1 VKKGTFFVGQS
12 SQQALNW
19 RLILPRTLLKGSLSV
34 ALPQTPDS
42 NPLDY
47 IDEEDFI
54 SLDIPL
60 EMAGERL
67 DKALALSLPDYSRNR
82 LKSWVETGA
91 VMVDGKVTKARYLL
105 RGGESI
111 KVFPQEMPEQFAF
124 TPEDIPLDIVYEDQ
138 SLIVINKQPGL
149 VVHPAA
155 GNWSGTLL
163 NGLLFR
169 YPELKSLPRAGIV
182 HRLDK
187 DTSGLMVVARTA
199 QAQTSLVRQLQER
212 TVGRRYLA
220 WVWGDTPSQGK
231 VLATVGRDQR
241 DRLRMATG
249 NAQGKPAATVFR
261 RLAKG
266 SFSESSLALLECRLE
281 TGRTHQIRVHLES
294 LGFPLL
300 GDPVYRKKTPGAAK
314 SLPFE
319 RQALHAFALSLQH
332 PLSSEWMTWFRL
344 PPPDLMDLLSQV
356 GMSEEDLPKEE
367 ALLASIKND
376 HQS

>member
-1 VKKGTFFVGQS
+1 M
-12 SQQALNW
+12 
-19 RLILPRTLLKGSLSV
+19 
-34 ALPQTPDS
+34 ALPQTPES
-42 NPLDY
+42 NPIDY
-47 IDEEDFI
+47 IDDEDFI

-67 DKALALSLPDYSRNR
+67 DKVLAGSLPDYSRNR
-82 LKSWVETGA
+82 LKAWVEAGA

-105 RGGESI
+105 HGGESI

-124 TPEDIPLDIVYEDQ
+124 SPENIPLDVVYEDEAI
-138 SLIVINKQPGL
+138 IVVNKPPGL

-163 NGLLFR
+163 NGLLFH

-187 DTSGLMVVARTA
+187 DTSGLMVVARTS

-220 WVWGDTPSQGK
+220 WVWGEAPSQGK
-231 VLATVGRDQR
+231 VLASVGRDQR
-241 DRLRMATG
+241 DRLKMAAG
-249 NAQGKPAATVFR
+249 SPQGKPAATLFR

-266 SFSESSLALLECRLE
+266 LVGESAVALLECRLE

-294 LGFPLL
+294 LGFPLV
-300 GDPVYRKKTPGAAK
+300 GDPVYRKKAPGAAK
-314 SLPFE
+314 NLLFN

-332 PLSSEWMTWFRL
+332 PVRNESMTWFRL
-344 PPPDLMDLLSQV
+344 PPQDLLDLLPQL
-356 GMSEEDLPKEE
+356 GMNDDVLPKESVV
-367 ALLASIKND
+367 LASIENE
-376 HQS
+376 SR

>member
-1 VKKGTFFVGQS
+1 M
-12 SQQALNW
+12 
-19 RLILPRTLLKGSLSV
+19 
-34 ALPQTPDS
+34 
-42 NPLDY
+42 
-47 IDEEDFI
+47 
-54 SLDIPL
+54 

-67 DKALALSLPDYSRNR
+67 DKALAVSLPDYSRNR
-82 LKSWVETGA
+82 LKTWVEAGG

-111 KVFPQEMPEQFAF
+111 KVFPQEMPEQHAF
-124 TPEDIPLDIVYEDQ
+124 SPQEIPLDVVYEDE
-138 SLIVINKQPGL
+138 SIIVLNKPAGL

-163 NGLLFR
+163 NGLLFK

-187 DTSGLMVVARTA
+187 DTSGLMVVARTS
-199 QAQTSLVRQLQER
+199 QAQTALVRQLQDR

-220 WVWGDTPSQGK
+220 WVWGETPAQGK
-231 VLATVGRDQR
+231 VLASVGRDQR
-241 DRLRMATG
+241 DRLKMSAG
-249 NAQGKPAATVFR
+249 SPQGKPAATAYR

-266 SFSESSLALLECRLE
+266 KFQDHPVSLVECRLE

-300 GDPVYRKKTPGAAK
+300 GDPVYRKKSPGIAQ
-314 SLPFE
+314 SLPFN

-332 PLSSEWMTWFRL
+332 PLTQEFVSWFKAPPADLIQLLPILGMT
-344 PPPDLMDLLSQV
+344 P
-356 GMSEEDLPKEE
+356 EDLPEE
-367 ALLASIKND
+367 QAVLSAI
-376 HQS
+376 HQGQSAQ

>member
-1 VKKGTFFVGQS
+1 
-12 SQQALNW
+12 
-19 RLILPRTLLKGSLSV
+19 V

-42 NPLDY
+42 NPVDY

-54 SLDIPL
+54 SLEIPL

-67 DKALALSLPDYSRNR
+67 DKVLAGSLPDYSRNR
-82 LKSWVETGA
+82 LKAWVEARA

-124 TPEDIPLDIVYEDQ
+124 SPENIPLDVVYEDD
-138 SLIVINKQPGL
+138 SIIVINKPPGL

-163 NGLLFR
+163 NGLLYK

-199 QAQTSLVRQLQER
+199 HAQTSLVRQLQDR
-212 TVGRRYLA
+212 TVGRRYLS
-220 WVWGDTPSQGK
+220 WVWGEAPSQGK
-231 VLATVGRDQR
+231 VLASVGRDQR
-241 DRLRMATG
+241 DRLKMAAG
-249 NAQGKPAATVFR
+249 SPQGKPAATLFR
-261 RLAKG
+261 RLAK
-266 SFSESSLALLECRLE
+266 STFQESPVALLECRLE

-294 LGFPLL
+294 LGHPLL
-300 GDPVYRKKTPGAAK
+300 GDPVYRKKTPGVAK
-314 SLPFE
+314 NLPFE

-332 PLSSEWMTWFRL
+332 PVSQELVSWFRL
-344 PPPDLMDLLSQV
+344 PPQDLMALLPLV
-356 GMSEEDLPKEE
+356 GMSEADLPQESVV
-367 ALLASIKND
+367 LASIHNERT
-376 HQS
+376 HG

>member
-1 VKKGTFFVGQS
+1 M
-12 SQQALNW
+12 
-19 RLILPRTLLKGSLSV
+19 

-42 NPLDY
+42 NPIDY
-47 IDEEDFI
+47 IDDEDFI

-67 DKALALSLPDYSRNR
+67 DKVLAQSLPDYSRNR
-82 LKSWVETGA
+82 LKAWVEAGA

-105 RGGESI
+105 HGGESI

-124 TPEDIPLDIVYEDQ
+124 SPEDIPLDVVYEDEAI
-138 SLIVINKQPGL
+138 IVVNKPPGL

-163 NGLLFR
+163 NGLLFH
-169 YPELKSLPRAGIV
+169 YPELKLLPRAGIV

-187 DTSGLMVVARTA
+187 DTSGLMVVARTSH
-199 QAQTSLVRQLQER
+199 AQTSLVRQLQER

-231 VLATVGRDQR
+231 VLASVGRDQR
-241 DRLRMATG
+241 DRLKMAAG
-249 NAQGKPAATVFR
+249 SPQGKPAATLFR
-261 RLAKG
+261 RIAKG
-266 SFSESSLALLECRLE
+266 LVGESPVALLECRLE

-294 LGFPLL
+294 LGFPLV
-300 GDPVYRKKTPGAAK
+300 GDPVYRKKAPGVAK
-314 SLPFE
+314 NLPFN

-332 PLSSEWMTWFRL
+332 PIKNELMTWFRL
-344 PPPDLMDLLSQV
+344 PPQDIIDLLPQL
-356 GMSEEDLPKEE
+356 GMNEEVLPKE
-367 ALLASIKND
+367 AVVLASIENELR
-376 HQS
+376 S

>member
-1 VKKGTFFVGQS
+1 
-12 SQQALNW
+12 
-19 RLILPRTLLKGSLSV
+19 V

-42 NPLDY
+42 NHIDY
-47 IDEEDFI
+47 IDDEDFI
-54 SLDIPL
+54 SLDIPM

-67 DKALALSLPDYSRNR
+67 DKVLAGSLPDYSRNR
-82 LKSWVETGA
+82 LKAWVEAGA

-105 RGGESI
+105 HGGESI

-124 TPEDIPLDIVYEDQ
+124 SPEDIPLDIVYEDEAV
-138 SLIVINKQPGL
+138 IVVNKPPGL

-163 NGLLFR
+163 NGLLFH
-169 YPELKSLPRAGIV
+169 YPELRLLPRAGIV

-187 DTSGLMVVARTA
+187 DTSGLMVVARTS
-199 QAQTSLVRQLQER
+199 QAQTSLVRQLQDR

-220 WVWGDTPSQGK
+220 WVWGDAPSQGK

-241 DRLRMATG
+241 DRLKMAAG
-249 NAQGKPAATVFR
+249 NPQGKPAATLFR

-266 SFSESSLALLECRLE
+266 LVGESAISLLECRLE

-294 LGFPLL
+294 LGFPLI
-300 GDPVYRKKTPGAAK
+300 GDPVYRKKAPGVAK
-314 SLPFE
+314 NLSFN

-332 PLSSEWMTWFRL
+332 PVRDELMTWFRL
-344 PPPDLMDLLSQV
+344 PPQDLMDLLPLL
-356 GMSEEDLPKEE
+356 GMNAEMLPKEVVV
-367 ALLASIKND
+367 LASIENESRK
-376 HQS
+376 

>member
-1 VKKGTFFVGQS
+1 M
-12 SQQALNW
+12 
-19 RLILPRTLLKGSLSV
+19 

-42 NPLDY
+42 NPVDY

-54 SLDIPL
+54 SLEIPP

-67 DKALALSLPDYSRNR
+67 DKVLAGSLPDYSRNR
-82 LKSWVETGA
+82 LKTWVEAGA

-124 TPEDIPLDIVYEDQ
+124 SPENIPLDVVYEDDAI
-138 SLIVINKQPGL
+138 IVINKPPGL

-163 NGLLFR
+163 NGLLFK

-199 QAQTSLVRQLQER
+199 QAQTSLVRQLQDR

-220 WVWGDTPSQGK
+220 WVWGGAPSQGK
-231 VLATVGRDQR
+231 VLASVGRDQR
-241 DRLRMATG
+241 DRLKMAAG
-249 NAQGKPAATVFR
+249 SPQGKPAATLFR
-261 RLAKG
+261 RLAK
-266 SFSESSLALLECRLE
+266 STFLESPLALLECRLE

-300 GDPVYRKKTPGAAK
+300 GDPVYRKKTPSVAK
-314 SLPFE
+314 SLLFE
-319 RQALHAFALSLQH
+319 RQALHAYALSLQH
-332 PLSSEWMTWFRL
+332 PVTQELVSWFRL
-344 PPPDLMDLLSQV
+344 PPLDLMQLLPQV
-356 GMSEEDLPKEE
+356 GMSEADLPQE
-367 ALLASIKND
+367 ASVLASIHNERTHD
-376 HQS
+376 

>member
-1 VKKGTFFVGQS
+1 M
-12 SQQALNW
+12 
-19 RLILPRTLLKGSLSV
+19 

-42 NPLDY
+42 NPIDY
-47 IDEEDFI
+47 IDDEDFI

-67 DKALALSLPDYSRNR
+67 DKVLAGSLPDYSRNR
-82 LKSWVETGA
+82 LKSWVEAGA
-91 VMVDGKVTKARYLL
+91 VMVDGRVTKARYLL
-105 RGGESI
+105 HGGENI

-124 TPEDIPLDIVYEDQ
+124 SPEDILLDVVYEDD
-138 SLIVINKQPGL
+138 SIIVVNKPPGL

-169 YPELKSLPRAGIV
+169 YPELKHLPRAGIV

-187 DTSGLMVVARTA
+187 DTSGLMVVARTSN
-199 QAQTSLVRQLQER
+199 AQTSLVRQLQER

-220 WVWGDTPSQGK
+220 WVWGEAPSQGK
-231 VLATVGRDQR
+231 VLASVGRDQR
-241 DRLRMATG
+241 DRLKMSAG
-249 NAQGKPAATVFR
+249 SPQGKPAATLFR
-261 RLAKG
+261 RLVKG
-266 SFSESSLALLECRLE
+266 LVGESPVALLECRLE

-300 GDPVYRKKTPGAAK
+300 GDPVYRKKAPGVAK
-314 SLPFE
+314 NLPFH

-332 PLSSEWMTWFRL
+332 PVKNELMTWFRL
-344 PPPDLMDLLSQV
+344 PPQDLLDLLPQV
-356 GMSEEDLPKEE
+356 GMDEE
-367 ALLASIKND
+367 ALPRETAVLASIENE
-376 HQS
+376 SRT

>member
-1 VKKGTFFVGQS
+1 M
-12 SQQALNW
+12 
-19 RLILPRTLLKGSLSV
+19 

-42 NPLDY
+42 NPIDY

-54 SLDIPL
+54 SLEIPP

-67 DKALALSLPDYSRNR
+67 DKVLAGSLPDYSRNR
-82 LKSWVETGA
+82 LKTWVEAGA

-124 TPEDIPLDIVYEDQ
+124 SPENIPLDVVYEDDAI
-138 SLIVINKQPGL
+138 IVINKPPGL

-163 NGLLFR
+163 NGLLFK

-199 QAQTSLVRQLQER
+199 QAQTSLVRQLQDR

-220 WVWGDTPSQGK
+220 WVWGEASSQGK
-231 VLATVGRDQR
+231 VLASVGRDQR
-241 DRLRMATG
+241 DRLKMAAG
-249 NAQGKPAATVFR
+249 SPQGKPAATLFR
-261 RLAKG
+261 RLAK
-266 SFSESSLALLECRLE
+266 STFLESPLALLECRLE

-300 GDPVYRKKTPGAAK
+300 GDPVYRKKTPGVAK
-314 SLPFE
+314 SLSFE

-332 PLSSEWMTWFRL
+332 PVTQELVSWFRL
-344 PPPDLMDLLSQV
+344 PPLDLMQLLPQV
-356 GMSEEDLPKEE
+356 GMSEADLPQE
-367 ALLASIKND
+367 ATVLASIHNERTHD
-376 HQS
+376 

>member
-1 VKKGTFFVGQS
+1 M
-12 SQQALNW
+12 
-19 RLILPRTLLKGSLSV
+19 

-42 NPLDY
+42 NPIDY
-47 IDEEDFI
+47 IDDEDFI

-67 DKALALSLPDYSRNR
+67 DKVLAGSLPDYSRNR
-82 LKSWVETGA
+82 LKAWVEAGA

-105 RGGESI
+105 HGGESV

-124 TPEDIPLDIVYEDQ
+124 NPEDIPLDVVYEDEDI
-138 SLIVINKQPGL
+138 IVVNKPPGL

-163 NGLLFR
+163 NGLLFH

-187 DTSGLMVVARTA
+187 DTSGLMVVARTP

-220 WVWGDTPSQGK
+220 WVWGDAPSQGK
-231 VLATVGRDQR
+231 VLASVGRDQR
-241 DRLRMATG
+241 DRLKMAAG
-249 NAQGKPAATVFR
+249 SPQGKPAATLFR

-266 SFSESSLALLECRLE
+266 LVGESAVALLECRLE

-294 LGFPLL
+294 LGFPLV
-300 GDPVYRKKTPGAAK
+300 GDPVYRKKVPGAAK
-314 SLPFE
+314 NLSFN

-332 PLSSEWMTWFRL
+332 PVKHELMTWFRL
-344 PPPDLMDLLSQV
+344 PPQDLLDLLPQV
-356 GMSEEDLPKEE
+356 GMSDEVLPKESVV
-367 ALLASIKND
+367 LASIENE
-376 HQS
+376 SR

>member
-1 VKKGTFFVGQS
+1 M
-12 SQQALNW
+12 
-19 RLILPRTLLKGSLSV
+19 
-34 ALPQTPDS
+34 ALPQTPES
-42 NPLDY
+42 NPIDY
-47 IDEEDFI
+47 IDDEDFI

-67 DKALALSLPDYSRNR
+67 DKVLAGSLPDYSRNR
-82 LKSWVETGA
+82 LKAWVEAGA

-105 RGGESI
+105 HGGESV

-124 TPEDIPLDIVYEDQ
+124 NPEDIPLDVVYEDEDI
-138 SLIVINKQPGL
+138 IVVNKPPGL

-163 NGLLFR
+163 NGLLFH

-187 DTSGLMVVARTA
+187 DTSGLMVVARTS

-220 WVWGDTPSQGK
+220 WVWGDAPSQGK
-231 VLATVGRDQR
+231 VLASVGRDQR
-241 DRLRMATG
+241 DRLKMSAG
-249 NAQGKPAATVFR
+249 SPQGKPAATLFR

-266 SFSESSLALLECRLE
+266 LVGEAAVTLLECRLE

-294 LGFPLL
+294 LGFPLV
-300 GDPVYRKKTPGAAK
+300 GDPVYRKKVPGAAK
-314 SLPFE
+314 NLSFN

-332 PLSSEWMTWFRL
+332 PVKHELMTWFRL
-344 PPPDLMDLLSQV
+344 PPQDLLDLLPQV
-356 GMSEEDLPKEE
+356 GMSDEVLPKESVV
-367 ALLASIKND
+367 LASIENE
-376 HQS
+376 SR

>member
-1 VKKGTFFVGQS
+1 M
-12 SQQALNW
+12 
-19 RLILPRTLLKGSLSV
+19 
-34 ALPQTPDS
+34 ALPQTPES
-42 NPLDY
+42 NPIDY
-47 IDEEDFI
+47 IDDEDFI

-67 DKALALSLPDYSRNR
+67 DKVLAGSLPDYSRNR
-82 LKSWVETGA
+82 LKAWVEAGA

-105 RGGESI
+105 HGGESI

-124 TPEDIPLDIVYEDQ
+124 SPENIPLEVVYEDEAI
-138 SLIVINKQPGL
+138 IVVNKPPGL

-163 NGLLFR
+163 NGLLFH
-169 YPELKSLPRAGIV
+169 YPELKLLPRAGIV

-187 DTSGLMVVARTA
+187 DTSGLMVVARTS

-220 WVWGDTPSQGK
+220 WVWGDAPSQGK
-231 VLATVGRDQR
+231 VLASVGRDQR
-241 DRLRMATG
+241 DRLKMAAG
-249 NAQGKPAATVFR
+249 SPQGKPAATLFR

-266 SFSESSLALLECRLE
+266 LVGESAVALLECRLE

-294 LGFPLL
+294 LGFPLV
-300 GDPVYRKKTPGAAK
+300 GDPVYRKKAPGAAK
-314 SLPFE
+314 NLSFN

-332 PLSSEWMTWFRL
+332 PVKNELMTWFRL
-344 PPPDLMDLLSQV
+344 PPQDLFDLLPQV
-356 GMSEEDLPKEE
+356 GMNEEVLPKE
-367 ALLASIKND
+367 AVVLASIENELR
-376 HQS
+376 S

>member
-1 VKKGTFFVGQS
+1 
-12 SQQALNW
+12 
-19 RLILPRTLLKGSLSV
+19 V

-42 NPLDY
+42 NPIDY

-54 SLDIPL
+54 SLEIPM

-67 DKALALSLPDYSRNR
+67 DKVLAGSLPDYSRNR
-82 LKSWVETGA
+82 LKTWVEAGA

-124 TPEDIPLDIVYEDQ
+124 SPEDIPLDVVYEDD
-138 SLIVINKQPGL
+138 SIIVVNKPAGL

-163 NGLLFR
+163 NGLLFK

-199 QAQTSLVRQLQER
+199 QAQTSLVRQLQDR
-212 TVGRRYLA
+212 TVGRRYLS
-220 WVWGDTPSQGK
+220 WVWGEAPSQGK
-231 VLATVGRDQR
+231 VLASIGRDQR
-241 DRLRMATG
+241 DRLKMAAG
-249 NAQGKPAATVFR
+249 SPQGKPAATLFR

-266 SFSESSLALLECRLE
+266 AFNESPVALLECRLE

-300 GDPVYRKKTPGAAK
+300 GDPVYRKKTPGVAK
-314 SLPFE
+314 SLSFE

-332 PLSSEWMTWFRL
+332 PVTNELSSWFRL
-344 PPPDLMDLLSQV
+344 PPADLMVLLTQV
-356 GMSEEDLPKEE
+356 GMTEADLPQESVV
-367 ALLASIKND
+367 LASIQNERSHD
-376 HQS
+376 

>member
-1 VKKGTFFVGQS
+1 M
-12 SQQALNW
+12 
-19 RLILPRTLLKGSLSV
+19 

-42 NPLDY
+42 NPIDY

-54 SLDIPL
+54 SLEIPP

-67 DKALALSLPDYSRNR
+67 DKVLAGSLPDYSRNR
-82 LKSWVETGA
+82 LKTWVEAGA

-124 TPEDIPLDIVYEDQ
+124 SPENIPLEVVYEDDAI
-138 SLIVINKQPGL
+138 IVINKPPGL

-163 NGLLFR
+163 NGLLFK

-199 QAQTSLVRQLQER
+199 QAQTSLVRQLQDR

-220 WVWGDTPSQGK
+220 WVWGGAPSQGK
-231 VLATVGRDQR
+231 VLASVGRDQR
-241 DRLRMATG
+241 DRLKMAAG
-249 NAQGKPAATVFR
+249 SPQGKPAATLFR
-261 RLAKG
+261 RLAK
-266 SFSESSLALLECRLE
+266 STFLESPLALLECRLE

-300 GDPVYRKKTPGAAK
+300 GDPVYRKKTPGVAK

-332 PLSSEWMTWFRL
+332 PVTQELVSWFRL
-344 PPPDLMDLLSQV
+344 PPLDLMQLLPQV
-356 GMSEEDLPKEE
+356 GMSEADFPQE
-367 ALLASIKND
+367 ATVLASIHNERTHD
-376 HQS
+376 

>member
-1 VKKGTFFVGQS
+1 M
-12 SQQALNW
+12 
-19 RLILPRTLLKGSLSV
+19 

-42 NPLDY
+42 NPVDY

-54 SLDIPL
+54 SLEIPP

-67 DKALALSLPDYSRNR
+67 DKVLAGSLPDYSRNR
-82 LKSWVETGA
+82 LKTWVEAGA

-124 TPEDIPLDIVYEDQ
+124 SPENIPLEVVYEDDAI
-138 SLIVINKQPGL
+138 IVINKPPGL

-163 NGLLFR
+163 NGLLFK

-199 QAQTSLVRQLQER
+199 QAQTSLVRQLQDR

-220 WVWGDTPSQGK
+220 WVWGGVPSQGK
-231 VLATVGRDQR
+231 VLASVGRDQR
-241 DRLRMATG
+241 DRLKMAAG
-249 NAQGKPAATVFR
+249 SPQGKPAATLFR
-261 RLAKG
+261 RLAK
-266 SFSESSLALLECRLE
+266 STFLESPLALLECRLE

-300 GDPVYRKKTPGAAK
+300 GDPVYRKKTPGVAK

-332 PLSSEWMTWFRL
+332 PVTQELVSWFRL
-344 PPPDLMDLLSQV
+344 PPLDLMQLLPQV
-356 GMSEEDLPKEE
+356 GMSEADLPQE
-367 ALLASIKND
+367 ATVLASIHNERTHD
-376 HQS
+376 

>member
-1 VKKGTFFVGQS
+1 M
-12 SQQALNW
+12 
-19 RLILPRTLLKGSLSV
+19 

-42 NPLDY
+42 NPIDY

-67 DKALALSLPDYSRNR
+67 DKVLASSLPDYSRNR
-82 LKSWVETGA
+82 LKAWVEAGA

-111 KVFPQEMPEQFAF
+111 KVFPQEMPEQFSF
-124 TPEDIPLDIVYEDQ
+124 SPEDIPLDVVFEDE
-138 SLIVINKQPGL
+138 SIIIINKPPGL

-187 DTSGLMVVARTA
+187 ETSGLMVVARTA
-199 QAQTSLVRQLQER
+199 QAQTSLVRQLQDR

-220 WVWGDTPSQGK
+220 WVWGDAPSQGK
-231 VLATVGRDQR
+231 VLASVGRDQR
-241 DRLRMATG
+241 DRLRMAAG
-249 NAQGKPAATVFR
+249 SPQGKPAATVFR

-266 SFSESSLALLECRLE
+266 LFNEASVALLECRLE

-300 GDPVYRKKTPGAAK
+300 GDPVYRKKTPGVAK
-314 SLPFE
+314 TLPFE
-319 RQALHAFALSLQH
+319 RQALHAYALSLQH
-332 PLSSEWMTWFRL
+332 PLTHGWMTWFRL
-344 PPPDLMDLLSQV
+344 PPSDLMTLLPQLAMGLDV
-356 GMSEEDLPKEE
+356 LPKE
-367 ALLASIKND
+367 ASLLASIEND
-376 HQS
+376 HKS

>member
-1 VKKGTFFVGQS
+1 
-12 SQQALNW
+12 
-19 RLILPRTLLKGSLSV
+19 
-34 ALPQTPDS
+34 
-42 NPLDY
+42 
-47 IDEEDFI
+47 
-54 SLDIPL
+54 
-60 EMAGERL
+60 MAGERL
-67 DKALALSLPDYSRNR
+67 DKVLAGSLPDYSRNR
-82 LKSWVETGA
+82 LKAWVEAGA

-105 RGGESI
+105 RGGESV

-124 TPEDIPLDIVYEDQ
+124 SPEDISLDVVYEDE
-138 SLIVINKQPGL
+138 SIIVVNKPAGL

-187 DTSGLMVVARTA
+187 DTSGLMVVARTS

-220 WVWGDTPSQGK
+220 WVWGEPPSQGK
-231 VLATVGRDQR
+231 VLVSVGRDQR
-241 DRLRMATG
+241 DRLKMAAG
-249 NAQGKPAATVFR
+249 SPQGKPAATMFR

-266 SFSESSLALLECRLE
+266 AFGESQLALLECRLE

-294 LGFPLL
+294 LGFPLI
-300 GDPVYRKKTPGAAK
+300 GDPVYRKKTPGVAK
-314 SLPFE
+314 DLPFN

-332 PLSSEWMTWFRL
+332 PRSGVLMTWFRL
-344 PPPDLMDLLSQV
+344 PPQDILELLPKLGMDGEV
-356 GMSEEDLPKEE
+356 LPKE
-367 ALLASIKND
+367 ATVLASIQNEP
-376 HQS
+376 QT

>member
-1 VKKGTFFVGQS
+1 
-12 SQQALNW
+12 
-19 RLILPRTLLKGSLSV
+19 V

-42 NPLDY
+42 NPVDY

-67 DKALALSLPDYSRNR
+67 DKVLASSLPDYSRNR
-82 LKSWVETGA
+82 LKAWVEAGA

-111 KVFPQEMPEQFAF
+111 KVFPQEMPEQFSF
-124 TPEDIPLDIVYEDQ
+124 SPEDIPLDVVFEDE
-138 SLIVINKQPGL
+138 SIIIINKPPGL

-187 DTSGLMVVARTA
+187 ETSGLMVVARTA
-199 QAQTSLVRQLQER
+199 QAQTSLVRQLQDR

-220 WVWGDTPSQGK
+220 WVWGDAPSQGK
-231 VLATVGRDQR
+231 VLASVGRDQR
-241 DRLRMATG
+241 DRLRMAAG
-249 NAQGKPAATVFR
+249 SPQGKPAATVFR

-266 SFSESSLALLECRLE
+266 LFNEASVALLECRLE

-300 GDPVYRKKTPGAAK
+300 GDPVYRKKTPGVAK
-314 SLPFE
+314 TLPFE
-319 RQALHAFALSLQH
+319 RQALHAYALSLQH
-332 PLSSEWMTWFRL
+332 PLTHGWMTWFRL
-344 PPPDLMDLLSQV
+344 PPSDLMTLLPQLAMGLDV
-356 GMSEEDLPKEE
+356 LPKE
-367 ALLASIKND
+367 ASLLASIEND
-376 HQS
+376 HKS